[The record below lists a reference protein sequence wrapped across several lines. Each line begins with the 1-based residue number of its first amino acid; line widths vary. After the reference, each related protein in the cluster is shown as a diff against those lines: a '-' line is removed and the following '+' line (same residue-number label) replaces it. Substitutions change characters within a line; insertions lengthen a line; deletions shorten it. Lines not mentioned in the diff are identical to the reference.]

1 MIDLHVHTNASDGQY
16 DVERIIEMA
25 SEKGIDTISIV
36 DHDTVKAVEKAI
48 KLGKERGINVI
59 PGIEVSASYI
69 HTMHILG
76 YYIDIHNTQ
85 FLQKLQSLEDSRD
98 ARNRRYIE
106 QFHKMGI
113 DITMEDVRRTA
124 KGTVIGKP
132 HFARALAQKGYIN
145 DYLEAFSKFF
155 SLEEFEAIKRE
166 GLQPQEV
173 IKLILDAGGIPVLA
187 HPKSLRLEGQELE
200 RKILELKSYGLQGIE
215 CYYSYNTEEQVRNS
229 LEIARRNNMLITG
242 GTDYHGEAND
252 PELQMGTGINNNVHV
267 PQSVLTNLMNVK
279 RRNERSKDYEK

>member
-1 MIDLHVHTNASDGQY
+1 MIDLHVHTSASDGQY
-16 DVERIIEMA
+16 DVEHIIKMA

-48 KLGKERGINVI
+48 RLGREKNINVI

-76 YYIDIHNTQ
+76 YYIDIHDTH

-106 QFHKMGI
+106 QFHKMDI
-113 DITMEDVRRTA
+113 DITMEDVKKNA

-132 HFARALAQKGYIN
+132 HFARALVEKGYIN
-145 DYLEAFSKFF
+145 NYLEAFSKFF
-155 SLEEFEAIKRE
+155 SLEEFKTIKRE
-166 GLQPQEV
+166 GFKPKEV

-200 RKILELKSYGLQGIE
+200 KKILELKSYGLQGIE
-215 CYYSYNTEEQVRNS
+215 CYYSYNTEDQIRNS
-229 LEIARRNNMLITG
+229 IEIAKRNNMLITG
-242 GTDYHGEAND
+242 GTDYHGETND

-267 PQSVLTNLMNVK
+267 PQSVLTNLMNLK
-279 RRNERSKDYEK
+279 RRNERSEDYEK